1 MEQLAAAAE
10 NPDAGS
16 AHAID
21 EDVSGVRIMTTHTA
35 KGLEFPVVILCDGAF
50 QRHGRASRVVNAER
64 RLYACD
70 LGAGIVPWDLI
81 EGAPA
86 EEAED
91 LAELDRLL
99 YVSMTRARDLLA
111 APVAEGDFPRDS
123 LLAPVVAG
131 LKPLLGRGGITPRV
145 AEAGPPSAPG
155 DARRGKPLW
164 DLLRKD
170 SADGAPEEG
179 KAAEAAFVARR
190 TRALEEGRAPSR
202 AVASAT
208 ALATSSIALA
218 ASSTALAAPGTALAA
233 PGTEGGAAEV
243 HQLATDPG
251 RPRGV
256 LFGELVHRVLER
268 IPLDAEEPAVRREA
282 ARTSR
287 EVERMSREVERMS
300 RELERPEE
308 LSTSVGAAVLGALG
322 HPLLAEARRA
332 EEHGR
337 CYRELPLLH
346 FENAAGP
353 AAGSQPSRDRFET
366 ASTLEVE
373 ASDEG
378 APAPTPAGT
387 RADGGDGPL
396 LVEGVADLVFQP
408 ESGGPW
414 TVVDFK
420 TDSRTPDDPEF
431 AAVEGR
437 YRRQVSLYARAVER
451 ATGQPAKAVLLYL

>member
-1 MEQLAAAAE
+1 MGTASEGLGRRR
-10 NPDAGS
+10 AGGR
-16 AHAID
+16 
-21 EDVSGVRIMTTHTA
+21 EGGGSGV
-35 KGLEFPVVILCDGAF
+35 
-50 QRHGRASRVVNAER
+50 S
-64 RLYACD
+64 
-70 LGAGIVPWDLI
+70 
-81 EGAPA
+81 
-86 EEAED
+86 
-91 LAELDRLL
+91 
-99 YVSMTRARDLLA
+99 
-111 APVAEGDFPRDS
+111 
-123 LLAPVVAG
+123 
-131 LKPLLGRGGITPRV
+131 
-145 AEAGPPSAPG
+145 
-155 DARRGKPLW
+155 
-164 DLLRKD
+164 
-170 SADGAPEEG
+170 
-179 KAAEAAFVARR
+179 ARR
-190 TRALEEGRAPSR
+190 TRALAEGRAPSR

-208 ALATSSIALA
+208 ALAASSAALAAPGTVLAAPGTALA
-218 ASSTALAAPGTALAA
+218 ASSTALAA

-282 ARTSR
+282 ARA
-287 EVERMSREVERMS
+287 S

-337 CYRELPLLH
+337 CYRELPLVH

-378 APAPTPAGT
+378 AAAPTPAGT

-431 AAVEGR
+431 AAVEAR
-437 YRRQVSLYARAVER
+437 YRRQVSLYARAVEQ
-451 ATGQPAKAVLLYL
+451 ATGQPAKAVLLYV

>member
-1 MEQLAAAAE
+1 MTLQQLLGRNRAETGFAFWNAPDQVLSNLRRLAEAARAFEAGGGLSFRAFVEQLAAAAE

-123 LLAPVVAG
+123 LLAPVAAA
-131 LKPLLGRGGITPRV
+131 LKPLRGRGGITPRV
-145 AEAGPPSAPG
+145 AEPGQPSAPG
-155 DARRGKPLW
+155 NARGGKPLW

-179 KAAEAAFVARR
+179 KAAEAAFLARR

-208 ALATSSIALA
+208 ALAASAPALGTALA
-218 ASSTALAAPGTALAA
+218 ASSTPLAA

-282 ARTSR
+282 ARA
-287 EVERMSREVERMS
+287 S
-300 RELERPEE
+300 RELPNERPEE
-308 LSTSVGAAVLGALG
+308 LSTSVGTAVLGALG

-332 EEHGR
+332 EERGA

-373 ASDEG
+373 ASDER
-378 APAPTPAGT
+378 APAPTPAET

-396 LVEGVADLVFQP
+396 LRGGRRRSGLPAGVGRPLDR
-408 ESGGPW
+408 GGLQDGFPN
-414 TVVDFK
+414 
-420 TDSRTPDDPEF
+420 
-431 AAVEGR
+431 AG
-437 YRRQVSLYARAVER
+437 
-451 ATGQPAKAVLLYL
+451 